1 MPDAAVETAIAHWG
15 PRMLQNGVDY
25 NDFVRTTGR
34 VDAWADWLP
43 EWSQTADAY
52 AQQAFR
58 EEADEHP
65 LTAGHAWRMASVA
78 RHFGKFV
85 WMVDSDLAED
95 ATWRCV
101 EEMLHAHRLLDPTA
115 ERLTVTVDGATLAA
129 NLRRPPDPSAEIAR
143 LDRLGSHAEGMGDS
157 GGGQDAQ
164 SRREKGPPVVVL
176 IPGLDSTKEEF
187 FFLEQ
192 AFLDRGLATV
202 SVDGPGQGETGLDL
216 PIRHDY
222 ETALAPL
229 LDQLDDR
236 DDIDTERLGVFGVS
250 LGGYYAPRVA
260 AYEPRVRAVVGLSG
274 PYRWVDLWDDLPP
287 MTRDTFTVKSGG
299 GADDDGRARA
309 QALDLTG
316 VCERIEVPALY
327 VTGELDRLV
336 PWKQTQEQAEHTSGA
351 EFVCYPDGNHGASN
365 LPAVARPM
373 IADWM
378 ADQLA
383 DD

>member
-15 PRMLQNGVDY
+15 PRMIQNGVDY

-34 VDAWADWLP
+34 VDTWADWLP
-43 EWSQTADAY
+43 EWSRTADAH
-52 AQQAFR
+52 AERAFR
-58 EEADEHP
+58 EEADGHAV
-65 LTAGHAWRMASVA
+65 TAGLAWRLAAVA

-85 WMVDSDLAED
+85 WMVDPDLAEE

-101 EEMLHAHRLLDPTA
+101 EEMRSAHRLLDPTA
-115 ERLTVTVDGATLAA
+115 ERLTVAVDGATLAA
-129 NLRRPPDPSAEIAR
+129 NLRRP
-143 LDRLGSHAEGMGDS
+143 
-157 GGGQDAQ
+157 GGGGGLAQ
-164 SRREKGPPVVVL
+164 GTPATNPLAQGSPAPMQQPPPVAVL
-176 IPGLDSTKEEF
+176 LPGLDSTKEEF

-202 SVDGPGQGETGLDL
+202 SVDGPGQGETGLRL

-229 LDQLDDR
+229 LDLLEDR
-236 DDIDTERLGVFGVS
+236 DDIDSERLGVVGVS

-260 AYEPRVRAVVGLSG
+260 AYESRVRAVVGLSG
-274 PYRWVDLWDDLPP
+274 PYRWGDLWDDLPP
-287 MTRDTFTVKSGG
+287 MTRETFTVKSGG
-299 GADDDGRARA
+299 GTDDDGRARA

-316 VCERIEVPALY
+316 VCERIEVPALF
-327 VTGELDRLV
+327 VAGELDRLV
-336 PWKQTQEQAEHTSGA
+336 PWKQTQEQAEHTPGA
-351 EFVCYPDGNHGASN
+351 EFVCYPDGNHGVSN

-378 ADQLA
+378 TDRLGRTHAD
-383 DD
+383 